1 MGAVDTPESGP
12 RHKKGGLRKRAP
24 KRLGVKID
32 MTPMVDVAFLLLI
45 FFMCTTVFRKPQA
58 LEINLPPDP
67 FAKVEIAQSNV
78 MTLRVLAPPDTTQ
91 DGVRA
96 FWKIGEQKFEQA
108 KFAELER
115 LFSVE
120 GKKNPKL
127 VVLVKIDRPVK
138 YKFMVNLIDQL
149 QFAEL
154 NRFSLA
160 PLKPE
165 EKVDTMREFP
175 GSQPL

>member
-1 MGAVDTPESGP
+1 MGAVDTPEAGVK
-12 RHKKGGLRKRAP
+12 HKKGGIRKRAP
-24 KRLGVKID
+24 KRIGVKID

-67 FAKVEIAQSNV
+67 KAKVEIAQSNV
-78 MTLRVLAPPDTTQ
+78 LTLRVIAPTDHSRGEIRTFWFLATDPP
-91 DGVRA
+91 
-96 FWKIGEQKFEQA
+96 KEA
-108 KFAELER
+108 KVEDLEGIFAT
-115 LFSVE
+115 E

-127 VVLVKIDRPVK
+127 VVLVKIDRLVK
-138 YKFMVNLIDQL
+138 YKYMVNIIDQL

-160 PLKPE
+160 PLEPK
-165 EKVDTMREFP
+165 EKQEVDK
-175 GSQPL
+175 

>member
-1 MGAVDTPESGP
+1 MGAVDTPEAGVK
-12 RHKKGGLRKRAP
+12 HKKGGLRKRAP
-24 KRLGVKID
+24 KRIGVKID

-67 FAKVEIAQSNV
+67 KAKVEIAQQNV
-78 MTLRVLAPPDTTQ
+78 LTLRVIASADSSRSSVRTFWTLAKDQP
-91 DGVRA
+91 
-96 FWKIGEQKFEQA
+96 KEA
-108 KFAELER
+108 KLDELEGI
-115 LFSVE
+115 FAAE

-127 VVLVKIDRPVK
+127 VVLVKIDRAAK
-138 YKFMVNLIDQL
+138 YKYMVNIIDQL

-160 PLKPE
+160 PLDPADRKE
-165 EKVDTMREFP
+165 VQ
-175 GSQPL
+175 GL

>member
-1 MGAVDTPESGP
+1 MGAVDTPDTGAK
-12 RHKKGGLRKRAP
+12 HKKGKRRKP
-24 KRLGVKID
+24 KRIGIKID

-67 FAKVEIAQSNV
+67 NAKVEIAESNV
-78 MTLRVLAPPDTTQ
+78 MTLRVVAPADSTR
-91 DGVRA
+91 GEVRA
-96 FWKIGEQKFEQA
+96 FWRIAKNPFQEVNIDKLEPVFET
-108 KFAELER
+108 
-115 LFSVE
+115 E

-127 VVLVKIDRPVK
+127 VVLVKIDRKAK
-138 YKFMVNLIDQL
+138 YRYMVDIIDQL

-160 PLKPE
+160 PLLPD
-165 EKVDTMREFP
+165 EKKEVET
-175 GSQPL
+175 L

>member
-1 MGAVDTPESGP
+1 MGAVDTPEAGVKK
-12 RHKKGGLRKRAP
+12 KKGGMRKRAP
-24 KRLGVKID
+24 KRIGVKID

-67 FAKVEIAQSNV
+67 NAKVEIAESNV
-78 MTLRVLAPPDTTQ
+78 LTLRVIAPADTTL
-91 DGVRA
+91 GVRT
-96 FWKIGEQKFEQA
+96 FWTIAKQPYQEA
-108 KFAELER
+108 KFDKLESI
-115 LFSVE
+115 FATE

-127 VVLVKIDRPVK
+127 VVLVKIDRMTK
-138 YKFMVNLIDQL
+138 YKYMVNIIDQL

-160 PLKPE
+160 PLTPE
-165 EKVDTMREFP
+165 EKKEVET
-175 GSQPL
+175 L

>member
-1 MGAVDTPESGP
+1 MGAVDTPEGGVKK
-12 RHKKGGLRKRAP
+12 KKGGMRKRAP
-24 KRLGVKID
+24 KRIGVKID

-67 FAKVEIAQSNV
+67 NAKVEIAESNV
-78 MTLRVLAPPDTTQ
+78 LTLRVIAPPDTTR
-91 DGVRA
+91 GVRTFWTLGKQPYQEAA
-96 FWKIGEQKFEQA
+96 FDKLESI
-108 KFAELER
+108 FAA
-115 LFSVE
+115 E

-127 VVLVKIDRPVK
+127 VVLVKIDRATK
-138 YKFMVNLIDQL
+138 YKYMVNIIDQL

-160 PLKPE
+160 PLTPE
-165 EKVDTMREFP
+165 EKKEVET
-175 GSQPL
+175 L

>member
-1 MGAVDTPESGP
+1 MGAVDTPESGVK
-12 RHKKGGLRKRAP
+12 HKKGKRRKP
-24 KRLGVKID
+24 KRIGVKID

-67 FAKVEIAQSNV
+67 KAKVEIAETNV
-78 MTLRVLAPPDTTQ
+78 MTLRVIAPEDKTR
-91 DGVRA
+91 GEVRA
-96 FWKIGEQKFEQA
+96 FWRIGTNP
-108 KFAELER
+108 FAEAGIDKLTP
-115 LFSVE
+115 LFEAE

-127 VVLVKIDRPVK
+127 VVLVKIDRAAK
-138 YKFMVNLIDQL
+138 YRYMVDIIDQL

-160 PLKPE
+160 PLEPK
-165 EKVDTMREFP
+165 EKQEVET
-175 GSQPL
+175 L

>member
-1 MGAVDTPESGP
+1 MGAVDTPESGVK
-12 RHKKGGLRKRAP
+12 HKKGRRRKP
-24 KRLGVKID
+24 KRIGVKID

-67 FAKVEIAQSNV
+67 NAKVEIAESNV
-78 MTLRVLAPPDTTQ
+78 MTLRVIATDDSTH
-91 DGVRA
+91 DVRA
-96 FWKIGEQKFEQA
+96 FWRIAKDPFQEAAIDKLQPIFEA
-108 KFAELER
+108 
-115 LFSVE
+115 E

-127 VVLVKIDRPVK
+127 VVLLKIDRKAK
-138 YKFMVNLIDQL
+138 YRYMVGIIDQL

-160 PLKPE
+160 PLLPE
-165 EKVDTMREFP
+165 ERKDL
-175 GSQPL
+175 PL

>member
-1 MGAVDTPESGP
+1 MGAVDTPEGGVK
-12 RHKKGGLRKRAP
+12 HKKGGMRRRAP
-24 KRLGVKID
+24 KRIGVKID

-67 FAKVEIAQSNV
+67 NAKVEIAESNV
-78 MTLRVLAPPDTTQ
+78 LTLRVIAPADSTVDQ
-91 DGVRA
+91 ARA
-96 FWKIGEQKFEQA
+96 FWALGKTPYQESKLD
-108 KFAELER
+108 ELER
-115 LFSVE
+115 IFAAE

-127 VVLVKIDRPVK
+127 VVLVKIDRDTRYK
-138 YKFMVNLIDQL
+138 YMVSIIDQL

-160 PLKPE
+160 PLTPVE
-165 EKVDTMREFP
+165 EKEVEV
-175 GSQPL
+175 L

>member
-1 MGAVDTPESGP
+1 MGAVDTPESGVK
-12 RHKKGGLRKRAP
+12 HKKGRRRKP
-24 KRLGVKID
+24 KRIGIKID

-67 FAKVEIAQSNV
+67 NAKVEIAESNV
-78 MTLRVLAPPDTTQ
+78 MTLRVIAPEDSTR
-91 DGVRA
+91 GAVRA
-96 FWKIGEQKFEQA
+96 FWRLGKDPFQEVDIEKLQPI
-108 KFAELER
+108 FAA
-115 LFSVE
+115 E

-127 VVLVKIDRPVK
+127 VVLVKVDRKAK
-138 YKFMVNLIDQL
+138 YRYMVDIIDQL

-160 PLKPE
+160 PLLPE
-165 EKVDTMREFP
+165 EKKEVET
-175 GSQPL
+175 L

>member
-12 RHKKGGLRKRAP
+12 KHKKGGLRKRTP

-67 FAKVEIAQSNV
+67 NAKVEIAQSNV
-78 MTLRVLAPPDTTQ
+78 MTLRVIAPADTTQ
-91 DGVRA
+91 DAVRA
-96 FWKIGEQKFEQA
+96 FWKLGESPFLETKFEDLE
-108 KFAELER
+108 KTFAA
-115 LFSVE
+115 E

-127 VVLVKIDRPVK
+127 VVLVKIDRAVRYK
-138 YKFMVNLIDQL
+138 YMVNLIDQL

-160 PLKPE
+160 PLLPK
-165 EKVDTMREFP
+165 EKKEVQ
-175 GSQPL
+175 SL

>member
-1 MGAVDTPESGP
+1 MGAVDTPEAGVKK
-12 RHKKGGLRKRAP
+12 KKGGMRKRAP
-24 KRLGVKID
+24 KRIGVKID

-67 FAKVEIAQSNV
+67 NAKVEIAESNV
-78 MTLRVLAPPDTTQ
+78 LTLRVIAPADTTR
-91 DGVRA
+91 GVRTFRFLGKNPPVEA
-96 FWKIGEQKFEQA
+96 PFDKLESI
-108 KFAELER
+108 FAA
-115 LFSVE
+115 E

-127 VVLVKIDRPVK
+127 VVLVKIDRQTK
-138 YKFMVNLIDQL
+138 YKYMVNIIDQL

-160 PLKPE
+160 PLTPA
-165 EKVDTMREFP
+165 EKKEVET
-175 GSQPL
+175 L

>member
-1 MGAVDTPESGP
+1 MGAVDTPEAGVK
-12 RHKKGGLRKRAP
+12 HKKGGLKRRTA
-24 KRLGVKID
+24 KRIGVKID

-67 FAKVEIAQSNV
+67 KAKVEIAESNV
-78 MTLRVLAPPDTTQ
+78 LTLRVIAPEDKTKGEVRNFWRLAKDPFKE
-91 DGVRA
+91 A
-96 FWKIGEQKFEQA
+96 KIE
-108 KFAELER
+108 ELEGI
-115 LFSVE
+115 FATE

-127 VVLVKIDRPVK
+127 VVLVKIDRTAK
-138 YKFMVNLIDQL
+138 YKYMVNIIDQL

-160 PLKPE
+160 PLEPA
-165 EKVDTMREFP
+165 EKKEVEA
-175 GSQPL
+175 L